1 MAGRSSLSRVGYHR
15 RVEATIFPSAAA
27 FRAWLQEHHAT
38 KPELWVG
45 YYRKGSGRQSIT
57 YSEAVDEALC
67 FGWIDGV
74 TRRIDE
80 ISWANRYTP
89 RRVRSIWSNV
99 NVRRV
104 ELLLEQGRMH
114 PAGIAAFEARRADR
128 TGIYAFEQAPAVLD
142 AEFEARLRDDP
153 TAFAF
158 LEAQPA
164 GYRQTVIHW
173 VMEAKQDAT
182 RLRRLEKLIEDSAVK
197 QRVAQFS
204 RRQPADPPGGSR

>member
-1 MAGRSSLSRVGYHR
+1 MK
-15 RVEATIFPSAAA
+15 ATIFPTAAA
-27 FRAWLQEHHAT
+27 FRAWLEEHHAT
-38 KPELWVG
+38 EPELWVG
-45 YYRKGSGRQSIT
+45 YYRKGTGKQSIT

-67 FGWIDGV
+67 FGWIDGI

-80 ISWANRYTP
+80 TSWANRYTP
-89 RRVRSIWSNV
+89 RRARSIWSNV

-142 AEFEARLRDDP
+142 PALDARLREDP
-153 TAFAF
+153 AAFAF

-173 VMEAKQDAT
+173 VMDGKQEGT
-182 RLRRLEKLIEDSAVK
+182 RLRRLEKLMGDSAAE

-204 RRQPADPPGGSR
+204 RRQPGGSSSGSR